1 MLLAADQTPLMQ
13 SLLVPAKSHL
23 STLCTCQLCMS
34 HRVAIILMCVFM
46 LHPVVCCQELCMFMS
61 HPVVCC
67 VRDRDAPGLDTVV
80 PLETTAAYNMMDVI
94 TGVCSSVGVFR
105 LTYLTYCS
113 SNADTHISS
122 FTRLLHAE

>member
-1 MLLAADQTPLMQ
+1 VLLAADQTPLMQ

-23 STLCTCQLCMS
+23 STLCACQLYMS

-46 LHPVVCCQELCMFMS
+46 LHPVVCC
-61 HPVVCC
+61 
-67 VRDRDAPGLDTVV
+67 VRDRDAPGLDTIV

-113 SNADTHISS
+113 SDADTHISS
-122 FTRLLHAE
+122 LTRLLHAE